1 MKQITFTY
9 IDAKQK
15 ATDRKVL
22 MIDGPTDKY
31 TGYDV
36 GDLTD
41 TAIQEFA
48 KKYDAAFDRFLW
60 EARKLEAEYDLQHSF
75 RQFVTDRMQG
85 TEIKHAY

>member
-9 IDAKQK
+9 TDAKQK
-15 ATDRKVL
+15 VTDRKVL
-22 MIDGPTDKY
+22 MIDAPTDKY

-36 GDLTD
+36 GDITD
-41 TAIQEFA
+41 MAVQEFA
-48 KKYDAAFDRFLW
+48 KKYDAAFDKFLA

-75 RQFVTDRMQG
+75 RQFVTTRMQD